1 MGIRVYWNKR
11 QLILVV
17 GLCSLIASIS
27 LFGVFHGVAAHA
39 YPVKSEPAD
48 GDVLAALPQTVT
60 IWFDEQPS
68 APPQSESSV
77 FDANF
82 NQVDSKDSHLAP
94 QDDRQL
100 IVDLPGNLPAGT
112 YTVRWSALSATDGHA
127 TTGAFV
133 FAIGGPI
140 DNAVASAAAAQSTST
155 PIDPV
160 QAMVAWLNV
169 LVLTTLAGAVLI
181 GVLVL
186 RPAVSAEHFPTTRLQ
201 WLIYGVAVLA
211 VIGAIGDLF
220 VRQTQSYDLG
230 TVLRDKLWLQ
240 ALLTTRYGALWWL
253 RFGMITGLLAW
264 TAFWPVNGVRS
275 TLGWFIGVALTL
287 GLIAIQSLS
296 SHNAA
301 SAILT
306 GLSAA
311 MDWLH
316 LVSASTWIGGVV
328 ILSITLRRFTPAER
342 RDVLVRFSALATIS
356 VAVITLTG
364 LYSAGLHL
372 YQIQDLWQTDYGRW
386 LLFKLALVAVLL
398 LLGLQNNLA
407 LRRPESKA
415 HENTIRVQRRVLI
428 ESALGMGVLF
438 AVGILT
444 SAAPPQPPLVTADR
458 TLTQFKTEGD
468 LSVALRISPNVPG
481 KNAYT
486 VRVRQTAAGTGSNTT
501 TDQPLT
507 TLAQARIQFILPAR
521 DLHTNWV
528 NLTADPSGSYVGT
541 SLDLSAIGDWQAVV
555 DVRPD
560 PQSDDVRFVVPW
572 TINSAQI
579 GIDPTQPRPA
589 NLVAL
594 GLLVAVAV
602 IMVWPR
608 VMNALRKRTA
618 IRVEYAVIGLL
629 IVLTIPVVISMF
641 IGSLTHGA
649 STTAANPIPPDTA
662 SIIKG
667 QAIYQQVCASCHGV
681 QGLGDGPNASTL
693 AVPPANLRVHIGL
706 HSDADL
712 YSIISNGFGAMPPA
726 GAGLTPDDHWNLI
739 NYLRTLQADSTNP

>member
-1 MGIRVYWNKR
+1 MKTQEYWNKR
-11 QLILVV
+11 RLALIV
-17 GLCSLIASIS
+17 GLCSLIASIG
-27 LFGVFHGVAAHA
+27 LFGTGRTVTAHA

-48 GDVLAALPQTVT
+48 GDVLAAPPQSIM
-60 IWFDEQPS
+60 IWFDEKP
-68 APPQSESSV
+68 ALEHSEIAV

-82 NQVDSKDSHLAP
+82 NQVDRKDSHLAP

-100 IVDLPGNLPAGT
+100 IVDLPANLPAGT
-112 YTVRWSALSATDGHA
+112 YTVRWSALSATDGHSA
-127 TTGAFV
+127 TGTFV
-133 FAIGGPI
+133 FAVGGPI
-140 DNAVASAAAAQSTST
+140 DSAIASAAAAQSTST
-155 PIDPV
+155 PIDPA
-160 QAMVAWLNV
+160 QALIAWLNV
-169 LVLTTLAGAVLI
+169 LALTTLAGAVLT
-181 GVLVL
+181 GLLVL
-186 RPAVSAEHFPTTRLQ
+186 RPAVSADRFPTTRLQ

-211 VIGAIGDLF
+211 IVGAIGDLF

-264 TAFWPVNGVRS
+264 AAFWPVNGARS
-275 TLGWFIGVALTL
+275 TLGWLIGAALTL
-287 GLIAIQSLS
+287 GLLTIQSLS
-296 SHNAA
+296 SHSAA

-306 GLSAA
+306 GLSTAI
-311 MDWLH
+311 DWLH
-316 LVSASTWIGGVV
+316 LVSASAWIGGVL
-328 ILSITLRRFTPAER
+328 ILSLTLRRFVPSER

-356 VAVITLTG
+356 VVVITLTG

-372 YQIQDLWQTDYGRW
+372 YQIQDLWQSDYGRW
-386 LLFKLALVAVLL
+386 LLFKLALVALLL

-407 LRRPESKA
+407 LRKPESHPHKNA
-415 HENTIRVQRRVLI
+415 IRVQQRVLL
-428 ESALGMGVLF
+428 ESGLGIGVLF
-438 AVGILT
+438 AVGFLT

-458 TLTQFKTEGD
+458 TLTQFKTESN
-468 LSVALRISPNVPG
+468 LTAALRISPNVPG
-481 KNAYT
+481 KNTYT
-486 VRVRQTAAGTGSNTT
+486 VRVTQRATGAGSGST

-528 NLTADPSGSYVGT
+528 TLTPDAAGAYVGS

-560 PQSDDVRFVVPW
+560 PQADDVRFVVPW
-572 TINSAQI
+572 AINSAQI

-602 IMVWPR
+602 IMGWPR
-608 VMNALRKRTA
+608 LMNALRKRTA
-618 IRVEYAVIGLL
+618 VRVEYAVIGLL

-641 IGSLTHGA
+641 IGSLTHGVG
-649 STTAANPIPPDTA
+649 TTAVNPILPDTT

-667 QAIYQQVCASCHGV
+667 QALYQQVCAGCHGI

-693 AVPPANLRVHIGL
+693 AVPPANLRIHIGL

-712 YSIISNGFGAMPPA
+712 YTIISNGFGAMSPA

-739 NYLRTLQADSTNP
+739 NYLRTLQADSTAP